1 MRSGMGSILPEDA
14 ARQESLRLMS
24 ELDSSSL
31 GTALL
36 QPGHGRMF
44 GVLVCTDGTVLRA
57 FSGELEGELLVPGFV
72 PPAFDVASYR
82 SILASYDRLIKNSTD
97 HRSLSRK
104 CWEELKQLYNF
115 HCFDGSVCNLS
126 TVFPD
131 APSGTGDC
139 CAPRLL
145 SHAYS
150 LDKKPASM
158 CEFFYGSGSMEHKSF
173 HSPCD
178 ARCKPLLPCLVGL
191 DIVYQDSSIVVVNKP
206 SGMLSIEGKGPDKQD
221 CIASRVRSFFPSCI
235 AQPCIHRLD
244 QATSGLM
251 VLGLTE
257 EAHRKL
263 SMDFEQRN
271 VHKEYEALVDGLILD
286 DSGTIDL
293 PMRLDV
299 DNRPLQI
306 VDSSLGK
313 PALTEWQK
321 LSIENHFGRK
331 VTRLRL
337 IPHTGRTHQ
346 LRVHCA
352 YGLEHPILGDA
363 LYGCSSG
370 SDPSVPRLMLQAR
383 VLEFHHP
390 VTGELMHFELEEEF

>member
-1 MRSGMGSILPEDA
+1 MRSILPEEKAKAKCLD
-14 ARQESLRLMS
+14 LMS
-24 ELDSSSL
+24 ELDGSPL
-31 GTALL
+31 GAVLL
-36 QPGHGRMF
+36 KPGHGRMF

-57 FSGELEGELLVPGFV
+57 FSGEMEGELLVPGFV
-72 PPAFDVASYR
+72 PPAFDIGSYC
-82 SILASYDRLIKNSTD
+82 SVLFDYDRLIKNSPD

-104 CWEELKQLYNF
+104 CWEELKQLYRF
-115 HCFDGSVCNLS
+115 HCFDGSVCNLAS
-126 TVFPD
+126 VFPD

-150 LDKKPASM
+150 LGKKPASM

-173 HSPCD
+173 HTPCD
-178 ARCKPLLPCLVGL
+178 TRCKSLLPHIIGL

-221 CIASRVRSFFPSCI
+221 CVASRVRSFFPFCI
-235 AQPCIHRLD
+235 TQPCIHRLD

-257 EAHRKL
+257 DAHRRL
-263 SMDFEQRN
+263 SMDFEKREI
-271 VHKEYEALVDGLILD
+271 HKEYEALVEGLILE

-299 DNRPLQI
+299 DNRPHQI
-306 VDSSLGK
+306 VDHVSGK
-313 PALTEWQK
+313 PALTEWK
-321 LSIENHFGRK
+321 RLSIENLNGRK

-352 YGLEHPILGDA
+352 YGLKHPILGDV
-363 LYGCSSG
+363 LYGLSCDG
-370 SDPSVPRLMLQAR
+370 SASESRLMLQAR
-383 VLEFHHP
+383 VLEFSHP
-390 VTGELMHFELEEEF
+390 VTGKRMHFELEEEF